1 MTKPKLQVPC
11 KLIRLLKVGIVLPF
25 LITACVSRTV
35 LISTDPTA
43 EISIPQRNKKD
54 IGTLKFENRAP
65 FWSTTEVLVSK
76 TGCPT
81 KSYYITRHDDFAP
94 IGLILG
100 ALTSGI
106 GLLWAGG
113 YLPEYQLEYKCQP

>member
-1 MTKPKLQVPC
+1 MTKLKLPNQC
-11 KLIRLLKVGIVLPF
+11 TKIQFLKVGVVLPF
-25 LITACVSRTV
+25 LLTACVSRTV
-35 LISTDPTA
+35 LISSDPTA
-43 EISIPQRNKKD
+43 EISVPQRNKKD

-65 FWSTTEVLVSK
+65 FWSSNEVLVSK
-76 TGCPT
+76 AGCPT
-81 KSYYITRHDDFAP
+81 KSYYITKHDDFAP

-100 ALTSGI
+100 VITSGI